1 MKHGVLKNIHP
12 EVGVCYH
19 IPWIPGTPLAAP
31 SPVPYNTFTMLSG
44 TIPFLT
50 SKMTTTTFTE
60 YFGATMLQGTDVGPF
75 VPHMGPPSL
84 LLPFDLLGSASK
96 SYFAVAKV
104 EAEGKPVVASLL
116 ITVDVNL
123 NCGSPF
129 PTPTGFV
136 VALTTHRVDMS
147 WADILCGLATMACDY
162 ILQSLLSLAGG
173 KIGDRI
179 AGALRG
185 PVMRA
190 VFQRTLFNELMGS
203 ASERAA
209 HFAAYEAAALANRSM
224 ARVVGYG
231 VSFFMGGPMGADYGT
246 DLSDISGGR
255 VGARTTPGGY
265 GAGQATTGL
274 GESVDENGEGKGD
287 GGIAGAYR
295 EMGGYMDDAGVPSL

>member
-1 MKHGVLKNIHP
+1 MKHGVLKNVHP

-19 IPWIPGTPLAAP
+19 IPWVPGTPLPAP

-75 VPHMGPPSL
+75 VPHMGPPTL
-84 LLPFDLLGSASK
+84 TMPFDLLGSASK
-96 SYFAVAKV
+96 SYFAVAAV
-104 EAEGKPVVASLL
+104 QAEKKPVVASLL
-116 ITVDVNL
+116 VTVDVNL

-147 WADILCGLATMACDY
+147 WADILGGLATMLCDFM
-162 ILQSLLSLAGG
+162 LQSALNWLGG

-179 AGALRG
+179 AAALRG

-190 VFQRTLFNELMGS
+190 VFQRTLFNQLMGG
-203 ASERAA
+203 AGERAA
-209 HFAAYEAAALANRSM
+209 YFAAYEASALANRSM
-224 ARVVGYG
+224 ARAVGFG
-231 VSFFMGGPMGADYGT
+231 VSFFMGGPMGADVGT
-246 DLSDISGGR
+246 DLTTISGGR
-255 VGARTTPGGY
+255 VGSLPTGGGY
-265 GAGQATTGL
+265 VAGQVTTGL
-274 GESVDENGEGKGD
+274 GESVDENGEGRGD
-287 GGIAGAYR
+287 GGVAGAYR
-295 EMGGYMDDAGVPSL
+295 DMGGYMDDAGVPSL